1 VFEKA
6 TNILILGGLCTEIP
20 YLLLETNTESPY
32 SPTFMHTVIET
43 PAFQKAAQKAGLS
56 DDDVAWIAETIARN
70 PQAGDAIRGSGGC
83 RKVRVAGRGKG
94 KSGGYRVITFFSGPS
109 IPVYLLTVY
118 SKSDMDNL
126 SRAHVNALK
135 ILTKQL
141 IDAHRGTTR

>member
-1 VFEKA
+1 MFEKPVMSSFWA
-6 TNILILGGLCTEIP
+6 GVYTDSP
-20 YLLLETNTESPY
+20 YIYLETYTERPY
-32 SPTFMHTVIET
+32 GITLMHTVIET

-56 DDDVAWIAETIARN
+56 DDEVAWIAETIARN

-94 KSGGYRVITFFSGPS
+94 KSGGYRLITFFSGPS

-126 SRAHVNALK
+126 SGAHVNALK

-141 IDAHRGTTR
+141 VDAHRGTTR